1 MMIISI
7 KSGSV
12 DLRDL
17 LQGSKRKFSGRSWPW
32 RRVGGCGLVCPAGGV
47 GGAAKFLVPA
57 GSVGGVVGLLVPEES
72 TPVVCSVIR
81 VGRASEGAEAAVAL
95 CAGVAHLPAAV
106 ELSLARPPPL
116 PEVLR
121 AELAVV
127 PPATTAAP
135 VFAAPELLEGA
146 VVSEGV
152 VLVGVCQSRRTG
164 RSPHNGRRGSG
175 VVAGVARA
183 RPDNNWDWETG
194 GTCLAPSFHSEM
206 RKIIRNQQGRILMT
220 KQRWALQSN
229 YEQSQSPSVDRFITD
244 FTT

>member
-7 KSGSV
+7 KSGSLY
-12 DLRDL
+12 LRDL
-17 LQGSKRKFSGRSWPW
+17 LQSSKRKFSGRSWPW

-116 PEVLR
+116 PEVVR
-121 AELAVV
+121 AELVV
-127 PPATTAAP
+127 PTATTAAP

-152 VLVGVCQSRRTG
+152 VVVGVCQSRRTG

-183 RPDNNWDWETG
+183 RPEHNWELRDGRDLLGAVISLGNEKNNQEPAGQDFNDKT
-194 GTCLAPSFHSEM
+194 TLSS
-206 RKIIRNQQGRILMT
+206 
-220 KQRWALQSN
+220 
-229 YEQSQSPSVDRFITD
+229 SV
-244 FTT
+244 